1 MESTALAISSPSQ
14 SINRFAQDQI
24 DLIARTIAKGC
35 SNDELALFIQI
46 CNRTGLDPFARQI
59 YAIRRWDGREKR
71 EIMQTQISIDG
82 ARLTAQRSNE
92 YAGQDGPYWCGAD
105 GVWRDVWLSS
115 EPPTAAKV
123 GVMRRGF
130 AAPLYGVALFNE
142 YAQRNRDGGLS
153 PMWSRMPAVMIAK
166 CAEALALRKAFPAE
180 LSGLYTTEEMA
191 QADGP
196 AEIPAARKSDV
207 AELFSPTAKSAAAP
221 SAPVVAQTVTATE
234 VRAATEW
241 SLQGSDVVSVVK
253 IVPRENG
260 QTAVLFADSAGT
272 KNWVAVASDM
282 AGSLAVGARREL
294 AWDWDARG
302 QYFRAVT
309 IEPAPAQPSDDGVA
323 F

>member
-1 MESTALAISSPSQ
+1 MESTALAVSSPAQ
-14 SINRFAQDQI
+14 SLNRFGQEQV

-105 GVWRDVWLSS
+105 GVWRDVWLSP

-123 GVMRRGF
+123 GVLRRGF
-130 AAPLYGVALFNE
+130 AQPLYGVALFNE

-153 PMWSRMPAVMIAK
+153 PMWARMPAVMIAK

-180 LSGLYTTEEMA
+180 LSGLYTSEEMS
-191 QADGP
+191 QADSP
-196 AEIPAARKSDV
+196 AEIPAPRKSEF
-207 AELFSPTAKSAAAP
+207 AELFSPTAKPAAAP
-221 SAPVVAQTVTATE
+221 SAPAVVQTVPTTEAPTA
-234 VRAATEW
+234 AGW
-241 SLQGSDVVSVVK
+241 SFQGSDVVSVVK
-253 IVPRENG
+253 VVPRDNG
-260 QTAVLFADSAGT
+260 QTAVLFADSAGVR
-272 KNWVAVASDM
+272 NWVAVPSDM

-294 AWDWDARG
+294 AWDWDGRG
-302 QYFRAVT
+302 QFFRAVT
-309 IEPAPAQPSDDGVA
+309 IEPAPALPSDDGVA